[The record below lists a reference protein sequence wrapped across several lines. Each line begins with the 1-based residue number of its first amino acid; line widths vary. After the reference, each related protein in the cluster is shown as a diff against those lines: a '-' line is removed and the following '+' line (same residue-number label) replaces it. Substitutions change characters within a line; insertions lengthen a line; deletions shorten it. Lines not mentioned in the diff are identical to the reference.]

1 MCIRDRNINKN
12 NDEINRERIGKLM
25 LELIEELEIH
35 KLESQNTNYNP
46 NLILLLRFLLART

>member
-1 MCIRDRNINKN
+1 
-12 NDEINRERIGKLM
+12 M

-46 NLILLLRFLLART
+46 NLILLLRFYWLKPNLN